1 MARKKQAPKKKAAPR
16 KKPAKAPKRDS
27 LGECYSPD
35 GILWT
40 LIVENDGEVRAEKL

>member
-1 MARKKQAPKKKAAPR
+1 MARKKAAPKKRASK
-16 KKPAKAPKRDS
+16 KKPARAPRRDS